1 MKKICLVVLAAM
13 PLFSCVGG
21 ESATQ
26 GKSTKHSYN
35 LGNHQ
40 IARTRSKFADKIKPS
55 ESMQVGL
62 ETSDKEDSIFISNND
77 QNFDLK
83 LVGDAPSEN
92 YDSIESESYSGVY
105 KVGQPYEI
113 QGVSYVPE
121 EYDDYEETGT
131 ASWYGEDFNGK
142 DTANG
147 EIYNM
152 TTMTAAHPTL
162 PLPSMVRVTNLQ
174 NNKTALVR
182 VNDRGPFAK
191 ERVIDV
197 SEKAAEV
204 LGFRDQGTTEVK
216 IELLKNETDELLKKL
231 KIKN

>member
-1 MKKICLVVLAAM
+1 MKKIWLVILAVM
-13 PLFSCVGG
+13 PLFSCVNG
-21 ESATQ
+21 ESTTE
-26 GKSTKHSYN
+26 GKSAKHSYN

-40 IARTRSKFADKIKPS
+40 IARVKSKFTDRIKPS

-62 ETSDKEDSIFISNND
+62 AITEKDDDIFITNND

-83 LVGDAPSEN
+83 LVDDAPN
-92 YDSIESESYSGVY
+92 QDDESDIKESYSGVF

-113 QGVSYVPE
+113 QGVSYVPQ

-131 ASWYGEDFNGK
+131 ASWYGEDFHGK
-142 DTANG
+142 ETANG
-147 EIYNM
+147 ETYDM
-152 TTMTAAHPTL
+152 TSMTAAHPTL
-162 PLPSMVRVTNLQ
+162 PLPSMVLVTNLQ
-174 NNKTALVR
+174 NNKTVLVR

-204 LGFRDQGTTEVK
+204 LGFRDRGTTEVK